1 MANGDGTEGTSAYG
15 GAGWQPRATA
25 LAEELGSIWTSCGMG
40 DEFSP
45 LKAVVLH
52 RPGDELTA
60 SADPAAVQML
70 EPLDVAKARAE
81 HDAMAEAYRHAG
93 VAVHYVEP
101 AGAAQPN
108 QMFCADLMWM
118 TPEGAVL
125 ARPAS
130 NVRAGEERQVARRLA
145 DLGVPILMTPSGSA
159 TFEGADAMWL
169 DNRTVVLG
177 MGLRTNRAMAE
188 QLETLLAR
196 MGINMIPV
204 DLPHGTMH
212 LMGMLRIA
220 GPDIAVAWYRRTP
233 HGVVAELEARGYRV
247 VFLPDEPGRTLNK
260 AINFVT
266 LSPNRILMPAGY
278 PRVQAFYED
287 HGIDCVCAGVDEL
300 TKAAGAIGCLTGVMW
315 RSGQ

>member
-1 MANGDGTEGTSAYG
+1 MVGSDGTEGASAYG
-15 GAGWQPRATA
+15 GDGWQPRDTS
-25 LAEELGSIWTSCGMG
+25 LREELGTVWGHCGAT
-40 DEFSP
+40 DEFSA
-45 LKAVVLH
+45 LKGVILH
-52 RPGDELTA
+52 RPGDELAA
-60 SADPAAVQML
+60 SSDPRAAQML
-70 EPLDVAKARAE
+70 EPLDLSKAQAE
-81 HDAMAEAYRHAG
+81 HDAMAEAYRNAG
-93 VAVHYVEP
+93 VAVHYVDP
-101 AGAAQPN
+101 PGTPQPN

-130 NVRAGEERQVARRLA
+130 SVRAGEERQVARRLA

-169 DNRTVVLG
+169 DPRTVVLG
-177 MGLRTNRAMAE
+177 LGLRTNHAMAE
-188 QLETLLAR
+188 QLAVLLAR
-196 MGINMIPV
+196 MNINLIPV
-204 DLPHGTMH
+204 DLPYGTMH

-233 HGVVAELEARGYRV
+233 HRVVAELKARGYRV

-266 LSPNRILMPAGY
+266 LASDKILMPAGY
-278 PRVQAFYED
+278 PQVQAFYEE
-287 HGIDCVCAGVDEL
+287 HGIECICVSVDEL

-315 RSGQ
+315 RSE